1 MATTAQGL
9 WLCVLNEQHHMT
21 FCFFVLFIII
31 IIIFKGGSW
40 NINTAPRTRLQK
52 INIYIIFIY
61 LYIYVQWY
69 WLLPLFD
76 RLHEYLA
83 KPCHLLTQ

>member
-1 MATTAQGL
+1 MEYKYCTKDPATKNKYL
-9 WLCVLNEQHHMT
+9 YY
-21 FCFFVLFIII
+21 
-31 IIIFKGGSW
+31 
-40 NINTAPRTRLQK
+40 
-52 INIYIIFIY
+52 IYISI
-61 LYIYVQWY
+61 YIYVQWY

>member
-52 INIYIIFIY
+52 INIYIYISIY
-61 LYIYVQWY
+61 ICAVV
-69 WLLPLFD
+69 
-76 RLHEYLA
+76 LA
-83 KPCHLLTQ
+83 AAAL